1 MNATELRGLVAAY
14 QQDFAEIES
23 ALADESLSDEQKLEA
38 IEDII
43 APEVAESDGDANV
56 DDDDTGEDEDED
68 GRD

>member
-23 ALADESLSDEQKLEA
+23 ALADESLTDEQKLDA
-38 IEDII
+38 IEEII
-43 APEVAESDGDANV
+43 APEVADSDDDANA
-56 DDDDTGEDEDED
+56 DEDSDEDDD

>member
-1 MNATELRGLVAAY
+1 MNTTELRGLVAAY

-23 ALADESLSDEQKLEA
+23 ALADDSLSDEQKLEA

-43 APEVAESDGDANV
+43 APEIADSDDDANADE
-56 DDDDTGEDEDED
+56 DDNEDED